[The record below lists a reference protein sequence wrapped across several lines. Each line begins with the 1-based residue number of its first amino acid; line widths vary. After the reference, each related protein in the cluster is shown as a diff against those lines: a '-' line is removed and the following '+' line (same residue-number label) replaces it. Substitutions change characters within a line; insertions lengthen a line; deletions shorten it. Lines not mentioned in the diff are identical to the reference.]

1 MKKLSLLLVSI
12 ALFSF
17 VSLNS
22 CKQASQ
28 PAEEVTEEEVM
39 EEAAPAEEM
48 VADTAMEAEAPAEEV
63 AE

>member
-28 PAEEVTEEEVM
+28 PAETETEEVM
-39 EEAAPAEEM
+39 EEAPAEEPAM
-48 VADTAMEAEAPAEEV
+48 ADSVEAEAPAEEV

>member
-17 VSLNS
+17 ISFNS

-28 PAEEVTEEEVM
+28 PEEVVEEEVM
-39 EEAAPAEEM
+39 EEAPVEEP